1 MRSLLAAVMASL
13 LLAGCGTAL
22 TLPSTPKPTASPTPT
37 ADPGSWV
44 MSPDSFGPISTETT
58 RKQALATGLYRAAPS
73 PCTRERL
80 DWRGQT
86 YKDVPG
92 TDDKD
97 LLKPLLPSISFDDD
111 GSTEFIDPGPGTATD
126 RGIRK
131 ADSLSRLQITYDDD
145 LIPGLDQSP
154 GRGSFAV
161 SGDRS
166 HLLFVVMYG
175 KVVGFFIAAGH
186 VEEPEDVM
194 TVAGALKKQDSIRPG
209 RGRLC

>member
-1 MRSLLAAVMASL
+1 MRSFFVTLMAGL
-13 LLAGCGTAL
+13 LLAGCGAELRSGT
-22 TLPSTPKPTASPTPT
+22 TSDPTASPTPT
-37 ADPGSWV
+37 PDPESWV
-44 MSPDSFGPISTETT
+44 MGPDSFGPISTATT

-73 PCTRERL
+73 PCSAQRL
-80 DWRGQT
+80 DWRGQK
-86 YKDVPG
+86 YKDIPG

-97 LLKPLLPSISFDDD
+97 LAKPYLPTISYDNE
-111 GSTEFIDPGPGTATD
+111 GSPEFIDPGPGTATD